1 MVGRCPLCTALRTQ
15 VGRCAISEMG
25 HNRTQKAPSI
35 MLRTRY
41 QAAHGGNT
49 LSGNRVESRAPSA
62 PASPLGL
69 IGVCSAARYLI
80 GRTDMSTMRIM
91 TAVALAAVFAVSAAS
106 AQQPTTQRVAGTL
119 DKVEGNTLY
128 IKSASGPVTLTLA
141 DNALIVARV
150 KATAADIKAGDYVA
164 SGGVPQPDG
173 TQKAVELR
181 IFPESM
187 RGNGDG
193 HRPGWPGAPNGTM
206 TNGAVGQTVASVDGP
221 VLTVKFKDGGAEK
234 KLIVGPNVPVQRLEV
249 SDRNE
254 LKAGA
259 AVASAAAT
267 KQPDGT
273 FTAARI
279 DVGRGDVAP

>member
-1 MVGRCPLCTALRTQ
+1 
-15 VGRCAISEMG
+15 
-25 HNRTQKAPSI
+25 
-35 MLRTRY
+35 
-41 QAAHGGNT
+41 
-49 LSGNRVESRAPSA
+49 
-62 PASPLGL
+62 
-69 IGVCSAARYLI
+69 
-80 GRTDMSTMRIM
+80 MSTMRIM
-91 TAVALAAVFAVSAAS
+91 AAAAFAAVFAVSTAW
-106 AQQPTTQRVAGTL
+106 AQQQTQRVAGTI
-119 DKVEGNTLY
+119 DKVEGKTLY

-181 IFPESM
+181 IFPERM

-206 TNGAVGQTVASVDGP
+206 TNGAVGQTVTSVDGP
-221 VLTVKFKDGGAEK
+221 VLTVKYKDGEK
-234 KLIVGPNVPVQRLEV
+234 KLVVGPSVPVQRLEI
-249 SDRNE
+249 SDSSE
-254 LKAGA
+254 LKSGA
-259 AVASAAAT
+259 AVAAAAAT

-279 DVGRGDVAP
+279 DVGRGDAVP

>member
-1 MVGRCPLCTALRTQ
+1 
-15 VGRCAISEMG
+15 
-25 HNRTQKAPSI
+25 
-35 MLRTRY
+35 
-41 QAAHGGNT
+41 
-49 LSGNRVESRAPSA
+49 
-62 PASPLGL
+62 
-69 IGVCSAARYLI
+69 
-80 GRTDMSTMRIM
+80 MSTMRIM
-91 TAVALAAVFAVSAAS
+91 TAVALAAVIAVSTAS

-128 IKSASGPVTLTLA
+128 IKAASGPVILKLA
-141 DNALIVARV
+141 DNALVVARI
-150 KATAADIKAGDYVA
+150 KASAADIKAGDYVA

-206 TNGAVGQTVASVDGP
+206 TNGAVGQTVTSVDGP
-221 VLTVKFKDGGAEK
+221 VLTVKFKDGEK
-234 KLIVGPNVPVQRLEV
+234 KLIVGPSVPVQRLEI
-249 SDRNE
+249 SNSSE
-254 LKAGA
+254 LKSGA
-259 AVASAAAT
+259 AVAAGAAT

-279 DVGRGDVAP
+279 DVGRGDAVP